1 MTIRGKKSRAMRGMS
16 VAMAAAIA
24 LLAACNKDR
33 ILDVTDPDV
42 INPTDV
48 ASAPAAEALRLG
60 ALARVNDATSG
71 GSGGSLGE
79 GAFFFGGLL
88 ADEWRSGDTFFQRDE
103 TDQRSIQD
111 INSGMTVT
119 ARQLYRM
126 RTSAVQAIPALKQYL
141 PLQVSSVGQMYW
153 VRGYAETLIA
163 ENFCNGTPVSSLGAA
178 NEIIEGAP
186 ETNAQVYARALAS
199 FDSALLNAPAGE
211 ARSDTVKWLAGIGK
225 ARVLT
230 NLGQYQQAAAALAL
244 ANVPDNFRF
253 LTFHSQAT
261 VDNQIW
267 ALNNSAGRY
276 VVGER
281 DGTVGLNFAT
291 ANDPR
296 VPVCVGGSAAC
307 RALDPGQTRAVSFD
321 NNFGAGTVGGPFY
334 VQMIFPTREADVAIS
349 TGTEARLVEAEAS
362 LRSGDV
368 TGFLAKLNFMR
379 ANFNTFKQ
387 PANPC
392 TATGTTITGCP
403 VIPAGGNLLAPL
415 TDPGTQAARE
425 DLLFR
430 ERAFWLF
437 STGHRLPDLR
447 RLVRPASQ
455 GGFGRPESTVYP
467 NGTFLKG
474 GVYGTDKMLVIPTA
488 EQNNSLSKGCTD
500 RNP

>member
-1 MTIRGKKSRAMRGMS
+1 MTT
-16 VAMAAAIA
+16 AAVV

-48 ASAPAAEALRLG
+48 SSSAAAEALRLG
-60 ALARVNDATSG
+60 ALARMNDATSG

-79 GAFFFGGLL
+79 GVFWFGGLL

-111 INSGMTVT
+111 INSGMTVS

-126 RTSAVQAIPALKQYL
+126 RTAAVQAIPALKQYL
-141 PLQVSSVGQMYW
+141 PGQVSAVGQMYW

-163 ENFCNGTPVSSLGAA
+163 ENFCNGTPVSSLGAN

-211 ARSDTVKWLAGIGK
+211 ARSDTVKWLAAVGK
-225 ARVLT
+225 ARVYT
-230 NLGQYQQAAAALAL
+230 NLGQYQKAATALA
-244 ANVPDNFRF
+244 AGNVPDNFRF
-253 LTFHSQAT
+253 FTFHSQAT

-281 DGTVGLNFAT
+281 DGGVGLNYAT
-291 ANDPR
+291 AGDPR

-307 RALDPGQTRAVSFD
+307 KAIDPAQTRSVSFD
-321 NNFGAGTVGGPFY
+321 NNFGPNTAGGPFY
-334 VQMIFPTREADVAIS
+334 VQMVFPSRESDVAIV
-349 TGTEARLVEAEAS
+349 TGTEARLIEAEAS
-362 LRSGDV
+362 LSSGDV
-368 TGFLAKLNFMR
+368 AGFLAKLNYLR

-387 PANPC
+387 PSNPC
-392 TATGTTITGCP
+392 TATGTTINGCP
-403 VIPAGGNLLAPL
+403 TIPTGGNLLPAL

-430 ERAFWLF
+430 ERAFWLY

-447 RLVRPASQ
+447 RLVRPTSQ
-455 GGFGRPESTVYP
+455 GGYARAENTVYP
-467 NGTFLKG
+467 NGTFFKG
-474 GVYGTDKMLVIPTA
+474 GIYATDKMLVIPAA
-488 EQNNSLSKGCTD
+488 ESNNSLSKGCTD
-500 RNP
+500 KNP